1 MSPTVRPAPPGSD
14 INILTPPLKTHTI
27 YLMKNLSGT
36 VTKKRLTSIA
46 FVMLATI
53 FVQVTAPGA
62 SAQTTL
68 VLNTADIP
76 PDSAPDQSGIVDR
89 VVKEAFRRIGV
100 PMRIV
105 HLPSER
111 ALINADEGIDD
122 GNYARIKEIGKF
134 YPNLVP
140 VPESVLKFEF
150 VVFTKNL
157 HFKPSG
163 WDSLKPYNIAIVRGW
178 KILEANI
185 AGTKS
190 LMKVRDERLL
200 FDLLHSDRV
209 DAIVYDLSQGVALLR
224 ELNYR
229 DIYPLRPPLA
239 VREMYLHLH
248 KKHADVVPRLTHAI
262 RDMKNDGTY
271 NTIIR
276 QVLHDHAK

>member
-1 MSPTVRPAPPGSD
+1 
-14 INILTPPLKTHTI
+14 
-27 YLMKNLSGT
+27 MKNLSGT
-36 VTKKRLTSIA
+36 ATKKRLTIIA
-46 FVMLATI
+46 LVMLATVV
-53 FVQVTAPGA
+53 VQVPAPGA
-62 SAQTTL
+62 SSQTAL

-76 PDSAPDQSGIVDR
+76 PDSAPDQSGIGDR

-229 DIYPLRPPLA
+229 DIYPLSPPLA

-262 RDMKNDGTY
+262 RDMKKDGTY
-271 NTIIR
+271 TAIIR
-276 QVLHDHAK
+276 QVSP